1 MRYSCSSTQGRR
13 VRIKRRTI
21 GALAVLALLLA
32 FVGLSRWYGPTR
44 SAPVLNAKRLTV
56 RVVAGTDSGPGSLR
70 EALFAADAAPTGA
83 SVLIEV
89 DRIALESALP
99 PIVNSHGLEIV
110 GPSAGVE
117 LDAHAIAAGGAVLD
131 IDAENAA
138 VSRVSIRH
146 CAGAA
151 VLVRARRFHLTDSSI
166 EGCDVGVEVAGNAS
180 EVALERNQF
189 NGNRLG
195 VRFSAASRNSEV
207 VRNEFS
213 GSTDAALWLVAS
225 QSNGTADAAVNVH
238 DNQFNGDRAGVVLG
252 NVAALLEHNDFT
264 AMREAAVHVVGEGAV
279 VRTNRVL
286 SGAAAGFVV
295 ENASG
300 VLIEDNDLTHL
311 DGYGILMRGAANGL
325 LRGNRIHSCAYG
337 LAFVLGVPQKP
348 STATDNTLIDLKY
361 DGIDVVGDS
370 PVLKGNQVLQ
380 ARVAPLHVQDFTQPN
395 GQTVHSQPLLDKN
408 SFQAAATAR
417 ASEAPSAAS
426 Q

>member
-1 MRYSCSSTQGRR
+1 MRLKGR
-13 VRIKRRTI
+13 TL
-21 GALAVLALLLA
+21 GAVAVLVLLLA
-32 FVGLSRWYGPTR
+32 FVALSRWYGPTR
-44 SAPVLNAKRLTV
+44 SVPVLNAKRLTV
-56 RVVAGTDSGPGSLR
+56 KVVSGTDSGPGSLR
-70 EALFAADAAPTGA
+70 EALFAADAAPTAA

-99 PIVNSHGLEIV
+99 PIVNAHGIEIV

-117 LDAHAIAAGGAVLD
+117 LDAHAVGSGAAVLD

-138 VSRVSIRH
+138 ISRLSIRH

-151 VLVRARRFHLTDSSI
+151 VLIRARRFHLTDSSI

-180 EVALERNQF
+180 EVALERNHF
-189 NGNRLG
+189 NANRIG
-195 VRFSAASRNSEV
+195 ARFSAASRNSEV

-213 GSTDAALWLVAS
+213 GNTDAALWLVAS

-252 NVAALLEHNDFT
+252 NIPALLEHNDFT
-264 AMREAAVHVVGEGAV
+264 AMREAAVHMVGEGAV
-279 VRTNRVL
+279 VRNNRVL

-311 DGYGILMRGAANGL
+311 DGYGVLLRGAANGL
-325 LRGNRIHSCAYG
+325 LRGNRIHSCGYG

-348 STATDNTLIDLKY
+348 STATDNALIDLKY

-370 PVLKGNQVLQ
+370 PVLKRNQVLQ
-380 ARVAPLHVQDFTQPN
+380 ARVTPLHVQDFTQPN

-408 SFQAAATAR
+408 SFQSGTTAV
-417 ASEAPSAAS
+417 ASEAPGTANH
-426 Q
+426 